1 MRSLRTEAEIRK
13 AVQTYSP
20 DIVRLAFSCVKNVP
34 DAEDIAQE
42 VFLVYMRKS
51 PVFSGAAHEKAW
63 LMRVAVNK
71 CRDFL
76 KSAWVKRSAPLPEEL
91 PDMPEEESGLLHALL
106 TLDEKYR
113 LPVYLHYFAG
123 YSLREIAIMLRM
135 NSSTV
140 GTRLERGRR
149 LIRER
154 LDDDDE

>member
-1 MRSLRTEAEIRK
+1 MQRLRTEAEVRNT
-13 AVQTYSP
+13 VQTYLP
-20 DIVRLAFSCVKNVP
+20 DIVRLAFSYVKNVP

-63 LMRVAVNK
+63 LMRVTINK

-91 PDMPEEESGLLHALL
+91 PAMPEEESGLLHAMLA
-106 TLDEKYR
+106 LDEKYR

-123 YSLREIAIMLRM
+123 YSLREIAAMLRA
-135 NSSTV
+135 NPSTV
-140 GTRLERGRR
+140 GTHLDRGRR
-149 LIRER
+149 LILER
-154 LDDDDE
+154 LENDDE